1 MNENSWQLHT
11 GQDNELLMN
20 FTTACEC
27 SQILIVDD
35 IDMNRYVLKQIF
47 MSKYGIHCDEATNG
61 KEAIQLIKARSF
73 QECCSSYKIIIM
85 DFEMPIMNGILVRQP
100 NPYLN
105 DLGDQEDKKVS
116 RSREDRKEY
125 FHCRLHCLHRWG
137 VGLQS
142 CRHGFFL

>member
-11 GQDNELLMN
+11 GQENEPLMN

-85 DFEMPIMNGILVRQP
+85 DFEMPIMNGILVKSQSHL
-100 NPYLN
+100 Y
-105 DLGDQEDKKVS
+105 DLGDQEDTKVS
-116 RSREDRKEY
+116 RSGEDREEY
-125 FHCRLHCLHRWG
+125 FHCRLHGIHR
-137 VGLQS
+137 
-142 CRHGFFL
+142 